1 MKIQSKIIV
10 SKNVVVLTPPENQKT
25 KSGLI
30 LQDTEN
36 KTELGVVYAI
46 GAGKKPCE
54 FKVGDSLVFRRYTDN
69 RVFVEGQELNFVRF
83 NADDPTVNDVLGI
96 VRTKK

>member
-1 MKIQSKIIV
+1 MKIQSNIIV

-36 KTELGVVYAI
+36 KTEFGVVYAI
-46 GAGKKPCE
+46 GEGKKPCN
-54 FKVGDSLVFRRYTDN
+54 FQVGDSVVFRKYTDN
-69 RVFVEGQELNFVRF
+69 RVFIEGQELNFVRF
-83 NADDPTVNDVLGI
+83 NAEDPTVNDVLAV
-96 VRTKK
+96 VRLSK